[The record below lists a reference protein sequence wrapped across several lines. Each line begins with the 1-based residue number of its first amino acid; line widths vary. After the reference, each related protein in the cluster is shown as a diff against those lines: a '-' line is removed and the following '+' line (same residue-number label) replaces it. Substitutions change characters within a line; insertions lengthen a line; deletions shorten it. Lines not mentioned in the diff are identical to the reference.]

1 MTRTEFLQVFTQCLQ
16 QETSPLTGDE
26 QLESLAG
33 WDSLAV
39 VIFMAELDRI
49 CGTSV
54 PPAKIKQAK
63 TVNDLYG
70 HIVSLTKE
78 AVPQA

>member
-39 VIFMAELDRI
+39 VIFMAELDRTW
-49 CGTSV
+49 GTSV

-63 TVNDLYG
+63 TVNDLYA
-70 HIVSLTKE
+70 HIVNLTKE
-78 AVPQA
+78 PAPQA